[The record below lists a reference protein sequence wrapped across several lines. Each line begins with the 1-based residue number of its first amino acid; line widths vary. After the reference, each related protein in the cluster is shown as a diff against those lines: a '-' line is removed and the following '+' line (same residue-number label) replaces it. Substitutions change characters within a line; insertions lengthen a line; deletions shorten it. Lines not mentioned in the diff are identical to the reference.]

1 MLLAHEG
8 RSAAID
14 AAVANHP
21 SLLAVPKEVEPVAK
35 PVLLNVG
42 DSDAMMS
49 VDQVGQVA
57 DIFSNKEG
65 CEVNLGT
72 PLLG

>member
-1 MLLAHEG
+1 MLLAHAD
-8 RSAAID
+8 SKAPID

-21 SLLAVPKEVEPVAK
+21 SLLAIPGEVEPVAT

-49 VDQVGQVA
+49 VDQIKQVEG
-57 DIFSNKEG
+57 IFSTKAG
-65 CEVNLGT
+65 CEVNLGAR
-72 PLLG
+72 